1 MRDSDKQTSL
11 AMKKSG
17 RGNQAV
23 IFTHTVYQSAVMIG
37 ELPGDFLR
45 VSGQQ
50 QQMMMADERI
60 AQILQAQQQAGFM
73 HPVPANVQ
81 GRLSLTVAQAKLAKN
96 YGLTKMDP
104 YVRIR
109 IGHSVIET
117 PTAYNGAKNPRW
129 NKDINLYLPHGVD
142 SMYLEIF
149 DERQFTMDDRIAWAY
164 ISIPQSVLNGDTMN
178 EWFPLSGRQGDE
190 KEGMINLVMS
200 LNEVQQPV
208 SQPTVLYQQPVVYY
222 PQPIVQTV
230 PAGMPTYPPQQVG
243 SPQSQR
249 PLFTEDDLKQV
260 KDMFPNMEDEVIRS
274 VLEANRGNKDAT
286 INSLL
291 QMNSD

>member
-1 MRDSDKQTSL
+1 MATTNTETAQNGQNRRAQ
-11 AMKKSG
+11 
-17 RGNQAV
+17 
-23 IFTHTVYQSAVMIG
+23 VMIG

-45 VSGQQ
+45 VSYNQQ
-50 QQMMMADERI
+50 QQMMADERI

-73 HPVPANVQ
+73 HPVPANIQ
-81 GRLSLTVAQAKLAKN
+81 GRLSLSVVQAKLAKN

-129 NKDINLYLPHGVD
+129 NKDINLYLPHGVE

-164 ISIPQSVLNGDTMN
+164 ITIPQSVLNGDTMN

-200 LNEVQQPV
+200 LSEVQQPV
-208 SQPTVLYQQPVVYY
+208 TPPTVLYQQPMVYY
-222 PQPIVQTV
+222 PQPIGGFPIAVQPV
-230 PAGMPTYPPQQVG
+230 PAGMPAYPPQTVG
-243 SPQSQR
+243 SPQTQR

-260 KDMFPNMEDEVIRS
+260 KDMFPNMEDEVVRS

>member
-1 MRDSDKQTSL
+1 MATTNTETAQNGQNRRAQ
-11 AMKKSG
+11 
-17 RGNQAV
+17 
-23 IFTHTVYQSAVMIG
+23 VMIG

-45 VSGQQ
+45 VSYNQQ
-50 QQMMMADERI
+50 QQMMADERI

-73 HPVPANVQ
+73 HPVPANIQ
-81 GRLSLTVAQAKLAKN
+81 GRLSLSVVQAKLAKN

-129 NKDINLYLPHGVD
+129 NKDINLYLPHGVE

-164 ISIPQSVLNGDTMN
+164 ITIPQSVLNGDTMN

-200 LNEVQQPV
+200 LSEVQQPV
-208 SQPTVLYQQPVVYY
+208 TPPTVLYQQPMVYY
-222 PQPIVQTV
+222 PQPIGGFPIAVQPV
-230 PAGMPTYPPQQVG
+230 PTGMPAYPPQTVG
-243 SPQSQR
+243 SPQTQR

-260 KDMFPNMEDEVIRS
+260 KDMFPNMEDEVVRS

>member
-1 MRDSDKQTSL
+1 MATTNATAQNGQNRRAQ
-11 AMKKSG
+11 
-17 RGNQAV
+17 
-23 IFTHTVYQSAVMIG
+23 VMIG

-222 PQPIVQTV
+222 PQPIGGFPMAVQTV

>member
-1 MRDSDKQTSL
+1 MATT
-11 AMKKSG
+11 
-17 RGNQAV
+17 N
-23 IFTHTVYQSAVMIG
+23 TETVQNGQNRRAQVMIG

-45 VSGQQ
+45 VSYNQQ
-50 QQMMMADERI
+50 QQMISDERI

-73 HPVPANVQ
+73 HPVPANIQ
-81 GRLSLTVAQAKLAKN
+81 GRLSLSVVQAKLAKN
-96 YGLTKMDP
+96 YGITKMDP

-129 NKDINLYLPHGVD
+129 NKDINLYLPHGVE

-200 LNEVQQPV
+200 LSEVQQPV
-208 SQPTVLYQQPVVYY
+208 SQPTVLYQQPMVYY
-222 PQPIVQTV
+222 PQPVGGFPIAVQPV
-230 PAGMPTYPPQQVG
+230 PAGMPTYPPQTVG
-243 SPQSQR
+243 SPQTQR

-260 KDMFPNMEDEVIRS
+260 KDMFPNMEDEVVRS